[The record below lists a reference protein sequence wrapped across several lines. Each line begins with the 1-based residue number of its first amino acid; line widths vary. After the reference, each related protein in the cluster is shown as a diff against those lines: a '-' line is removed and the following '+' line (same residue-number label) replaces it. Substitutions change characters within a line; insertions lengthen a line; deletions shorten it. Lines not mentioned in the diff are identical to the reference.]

1 MPELRTMFPDIPEPP
16 PLPADQQ
23 RRFLFNAYLAFV
35 ERSCR
40 AAPLAVVLE
49 DLHWADEPTLMLMQH
64 LVAASGSMPLFTI
77 GTYRDVELGVT
88 RPFARTLETLL
99 RERRVTRIALRRL
112 PVGAVESMLE
122 SLSGHPPPP
131 SLARVI
137 YNDTEGNPFFVE
149 EVFQHLAEEG
159 KLFDDEGNWRKD
171 LVVRSLEVPEGVR
184 LVIGRRLQ
192 RLGDVARAVLTTG
205 AIIGRVFSLR
215 VLEAVERSGDADDVL
230 DAIEE
235 AERAHLLVAE
245 SSAREARYRFAHEL
259 IRQTLI
265 EAVSLPRRQR
275 QHARIAEA
283 LERVYGASLEKHAPA
298 LAHHLYQAGA
308 AADAEKT
315 TRYLML
321 AAAQARAA
329 AGFEE
334 ALAHLDNAL
343 SLWEGERNAVGGG
356 GARRTGR
363 RLVVAGAGS
372 RRHGRAAAGGGS
384 LRRARRRAVHDRRQ
398 PAACGHAGL
407 ARPPPRCPSGH
418 VTRARAAGS
427 APHPAM
433 RCRLLIYDALA
444 DIGSGEHP
452 QRALDTMAKVTPLQQ
467 SIDDPVIEQECVA
480 MDSHVHYEALY
491 TG

>member
-1 MPELRTMFPDIPEPP
+1 
-16 PLPADQQ
+16 
-23 RRFLFNAYLAFV
+23 
-35 ERSCR
+35 
-40 AAPLAVVLE
+40 
-49 DLHWADEPTLMLMQH
+49 
-64 LVAASGSMPLFTI
+64 
-77 GTYRDVELGVT
+77 
-88 RPFARTLETLL
+88 
-99 RERRVTRIALRRL
+99 
-112 PVGAVESMLE
+112 MLE

-171 LVVRSLEVPEGVR
+171 LVVRSLEVPQGVR

-245 SSAREARYRFAHEL
+245 SSARTRYRFAHEL

-265 EAVSLPRRQR
+265 KRCRCRVVSGSTPVSLRHWNGCTAHRSRSMRRRLRVAYR
-275 QHARIAEA
+275 QVRP
-283 LERVYGASLEKHAPA
+283 LTP
-298 LAHHLYQAGA
+298 
-308 AADAEKT
+308 EKT
-315 TRYLML
+315 ARYLML

-343 SLWEGERNAVGGG
+343 SLWEGERNAAVAAVLVERGGV
-356 GARRTGR
+356 
-363 RLVVAGAGS
+363 LL
-372 RRHGRAAAGGGS
+372 S
-384 LRRARRRAVHDRRQ
+384 L
-398 PAACGHAGL
+398 
-407 ARPPPRCPSGH
+407 
-418 VTRARAAGS
+418 ARAAEGMDALQQAADLYDELGDVPS
-427 APHPAM
+427 MIIASLRLAGTLVWHARHRDVRPVTSRALARLGPAPHPAM

-467 SIDDPVIEQECVA
+467 SIDDPVYRAGMRRDGFARALRSVVYRLKPPRWRGAPDGSRALRIIYGAPSTSSGWRRQRSCISGDCLKARKHSRTSWPTPSGPAIFLSCGCVA
-480 MDSHVHYEALY
+480 RSSLRAVSDR
-491 TG
+491 